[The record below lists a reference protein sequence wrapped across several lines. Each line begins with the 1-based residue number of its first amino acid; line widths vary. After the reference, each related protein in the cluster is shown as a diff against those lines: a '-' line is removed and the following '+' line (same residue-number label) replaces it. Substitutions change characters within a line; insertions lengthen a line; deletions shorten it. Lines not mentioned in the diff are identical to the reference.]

1 VGERGCSSIALD
13 PELRPTDGQDLSS
26 AHIDAFRTIVFGQ
39 EDQQYNINGR
49 TFDHSRVDTRVPL
62 GNIEQ
67 WTIQNPSD
75 EMHVFHIHQ
84 VNFQVISRNG
94 QPEAFNGNVDT
105 VRIPPR
111 QSVDLRIAFTRRA
124 ILGRFMYHCHVMK
137 HEDRGMMAQIEVYDP
152 RQRSAPQP

>member
-1 VGERGCSSIALD
+1 MGERGCSSIALD

-39 EDQQYNINGR
+39 EDQQYTINGR
-49 TFDHSRVDTRVPL
+49 TFDHSRVDARVPL

-111 QSVDLRIAFTRRA
+111 QSVDLRIAFTRRE